1 MNLIS
6 VFEELD
12 RLYESDELETVA
24 ADEATETAELE
35 EGIFGTKKDSAD
47 FRNKTAEFS
56 RIASSV
62 VGKPLVN
69 VANDMCSLLGR
80 AISEYKTHFDE
91 KDNHQ
96 MSSGSRSNHFN
107 TKAKEVIGLYT
118 DLVKTLKKPNNMTQ
132 PVSAFERAARKI
144 LGGFASQSSIPE
156 QFSEYRSLLTK
167 LYREIKE
174 VDKKVVRD
182 QEQKF
187 YEALLRNL
195 NTWVSSNKK
204 KTGRD
209 MFKEGFEYY
218 ALDEAIDEDDLEEGI
233 RRMGSS

>member
-107 TKAKEVIGLYT
+107 TKANFLLVLCFLCSCCAGCAYDVIKSGVVSGCVCHAVIVV
-118 DLVKTLKKPNNMTQ
+118 DRFKCSD
-132 PVSAFERAARKI
+132 PV
-144 LGGFASQSSIPE
+144 
-156 QFSEYRSLLTK
+156 
-167 LYREIKE
+167 
-174 VDKKVVRD
+174 
-182 QEQKF
+182 
-187 YEALLRNL
+187 NL
-195 NTWVSSNKK
+195 HYIFNCCN
-204 KTGRD
+204 
-209 MFKEGFEYY
+209 F
-218 ALDEAIDEDDLEEGI
+218 
-233 RRMGSS
+233 